1 MVMGSICTRG
11 CRFCNVNTNRNGLPL
26 DPEEPGKLG
35 RTIAAMDLSYI
46 VITSVDR
53 DDLADQGSQH
63 FADCVKAV
71 KAHSPSTKVEILF
84 PDFRGDKNLIKT
96 CVTSGAEVLAHNIE
110 VTRALTKKV
119 RDGRCGYDQSLSVLE
134 TIKEVDSSAFS
145 KSSIMV
151 GLGEPEEDV
160 IETMRDLRSVGVDFL
175 TIGQY
180 LRPSKKHIAL
190 EEFVHP
196 DQFAEYE
203 RVGRELGFLYVASG
217 PLVRSSYKAGEY
229 FIGNLLDAR
238 ARGEEWTPAPPT
250 TPALGH
256 SDVARR
262 RLKVLG

>member
-1 MVMGSICTRG
+1 
-11 CRFCNVNTNRNGLPL
+11 
-26 DPEEPGKLG
+26 
-35 RTIAAMDLSYI
+35 
-46 VITSVDR
+46 
-53 DDLADQGSQH
+53 
-63 FADCVKAV
+63 
-71 KAHSPSTKVEILF
+71 
-84 PDFRGDKNLIKT
+84 
-96 CVTSGAEVLAHNIE
+96 
-110 VTRALTKKV
+110 
-119 RDGRCGYDQSLSVLE
+119 
-134 TIKEVDSSAFS
+134 
-145 KSSIMV
+145 MV

-175 TIGQY
+175 TLGQY
-180 LRPSKKHIAL
+180 LRPSKKHIPL

-238 ARGEEWTPAPPT
+238 SRGEEWAPAPPT
-250 TPALGH
+250 TAPPGH